1 MPNKNPNNS
10 DILHLETLIKQYD
23 TTLIQ
28 YTQVQN
34 DYVNYLQN
42 SSGSKGY
49 ATNNSKLV
57 NVKGSTFWG
66 SSAISSST
74 VSSVEQCSAL
84 CSRTPSCSGAT
95 FNKTTI
101 NQNNCFL
108 RRGDGEVITGTTNQ
122 YAIISK
128 GKEYLL
134 TLQNLNNQLIQINSQ
149 IIGFIETNDTTFA
162 SQNAESLSQY
172 NLLKKNYSALA
183 VERKNILRRLSQ
195 YQSVDEIQTQSE
207 LIVNK
212 NYSNYILLIVIAL
225 ICIFF
230 TGKMFI
236 ASSNNTNSDNNINVF
251 LLIFIIFIIS
261 FIVVWI
267 VLFLKKS
274 PINLF
279 R

>member
-1 MPNKNPNNS
+1 MLCRNK
-10 DILHLETLIKQYD
+10 
-23 TTLIQ
+23 
-28 YTQVQN
+28 
-34 DYVNYLQN
+34 
-42 SSGSKGY
+42 
-49 ATNNSKLV
+49 
-57 NVKGSTFWG
+57 
-66 SSAISSST
+66 
-74 VSSVEQCSAL
+74 
-84 CSRTPSCSGAT
+84 
-95 FNKTTI
+95 
-101 NQNNCFL
+101 NNCFL
-108 RRGDGEVITGTTNQ
+108 RSGDGEVITGTTNQ

-134 TLQNLNNQLIQINSQ
+134 TLQNLNNQLIQINRQ
-149 IIGFIETNDTTFA
+149 IISFIETNDTTFA

-212 NYSNYILLIVIAL
+212 NYSNYILLIVIVL
-225 ICIFF
+225 ICLFF
-230 TGKMFI
+230 TVKIFI
-236 ASSNNTNSDNNINVF
+236 TSSNTNSDNNINVF

-261 FIVVWI
+261 FVVVWI
-267 VLFLKKS
+267 VLFFKKR